1 MTSES
6 RISKSYNGP
15 EVERKW
21 SEYWLKNRFFEA
33 DPSSREQPYSIVI
46 PPPNVTGVLHMG
58 HALNITIQ
66 DILVRWQRM
75 KGRNVLWLPGTDHAG
90 IATQNVVERHLAS
103 EGQRRQDLGREK
115 FEEVVWRWKEEYEP
129 RILGQIQRLGGSCDW
144 SRTRFTMDEGLS
156 QAVREVFV
164 QLYEEGLI
172 YRGEYLVNWCPRCS
186 TAISDLEVIHQPA
199 SGKLWHIRYPLSS
212 GEGFLE
218 VATTRPETMLGD
230 TAVAVHP
237 EDGRYEQLIG
247 KTVILPL
254 MEREI
259 PLVADSFV
267 DREFGTGAVKV
278 TPGHDPNDFEA
289 GRRHQL
295 PIVSVIGEE
304 GTMTKEAGP
313 YAGLD
318 RFEARRRVV
327 EDLQQK
333 GLLTRVEDHDHQVAH
348 CQRCDTIVEP
358 LVSTQWF
365 VKVHSLA
372 RSAIQAVG
380 RRDTRFVPPR
390 YEKIFLNWMYNIHD
404 WCISRQLWWGHRIP
418 AWYCGECD
426 AVMVAREAPAGCN
439 QCGAASLRQEE
450 DVLDT
455 WFSSGLWPFST
466 LGWPEETVEQE
477 VYYPTTTLVT
487 ASDIIF
493 FWVARMMML
502 GLRFKDAVPFRQV
515 HITGL
520 VQDEQ
525 GSKMSKSKGN
535 VIDPLEIIEEYGA
548 DSVRF
553 TLSVSAAPGT
563 DIPFSISRMAGY
575 RAFCNKVWNAGRFLL
590 LKLER
595 REPVSTNEMR
605 ALFRESSLQ
614 LEDRWIVGRLH
625 QVIGSVETSLS
636 KFRFHTASDELYHF
650 FWDEVCD
657 WYIEFIKVRLHSDD
671 ERDREIVDTTALY
684 VLETFLRLLHPFM
697 PFVTEELW
705 QRLPHE
711 GLTIALAAYPIVE
724 RSWIDPQAIERA
736 ERLQELISSIRTVR
750 TENKIDPRHGL
761 PCRLKASTDGRQLV
775 EDHGQKVA
783 TLAALQ
789 QITLVD
795 ELPDGGVQIRGLS
808 SLGEFALQLDDVIDV
823 EAERDRLARHIEK
836 VNEEIKSLEGRLQN
850 PSFVQK
856 APAQVVEGARER
868 FADARSRLASLQ
880 EQLNGLLQS

>member
-1 MTSES
+1 MSSES
-6 RISKSYNGP
+6 QISKSYNGP

-33 DPSSREQPYSIVI
+33 DPSSEAQPYSIVI

-115 FEEVVWRWKEEYEP
+115 FEEVVWQWKEKYEP
-129 RILGQIQRLGGSCDW
+129 RILGQIQRLGCSCDW
-144 SRTRFTMDEGLS
+144 SRTRFTMDDGLS

-186 TAISDLEVIHQPA
+186 TAISDLEVIHQPV

-212 GEGFLE
+212 GDGFLE

-237 EDGRYEQLIG
+237 EDGRYQHLIG

-254 MEREI
+254 LEREI

-295 PIVSVIGEE
+295 PIVSVIGED
-304 GTMTKEAGP
+304 GIMTKEAGP

-327 EDLQQK
+327 EDLQEK
-333 GLLTRVEDHDHQVAH
+333 GLLTRVEDHDHQVGH

-365 VKVHSLA
+365 VKVQSLA
-372 RSAIQAVG
+372 AAVIEAVG
-380 RRDTRFVPPR
+380 KKETRFVPPR

-418 AWYCGECD
+418 AWYCGECE
-426 AVMVAREAPAGCN
+426 AVMVAREAPASCD

-502 GLRFKDAVPFRQV
+502 GLRFKGAVPFRQV

-525 GSKMSKSKGN
+525 GSKMSKSRGN

-548 DSVRF
+548 DAVRF

-563 DIPFSISRMAGY
+563 DITFSISRMAGY
-575 RAFCNKVWNAGRFLL
+575 RAFCNKIWNAGRFLL
-590 LKLER
+590 LNLER
-595 REPVSTNEMR
+595 TEPVSTNQMKS
-605 ALFRESSLQ
+605 LFQESSLQ
-614 LEDRWIVGRLH
+614 LEDRWIVSRLH
-625 QVIGSVETSLS
+625 QVIGSVETNLS
-636 KFRFHTASDELYHF
+636 RFRFHAASHELYHF
-650 FWDEVCD
+650 FWDELCD

-671 ERDREIVDTTALY
+671 ARDREIVNATALY
-684 VLETFLRLLHPFM
+684 VLETSLRLLHPFM

-711 GLTIALAAYPIVE
+711 GPTIALASYPIAE
-724 RSWIDPQAIERA
+724 KTWIDTVAVEDA
-736 ERLQELISSIRTVR
+736 VKLQQLISSIRTAR
-750 TENKIDPRHGL
+750 AENKIDPRHRV
-761 PCRLKASTDGRQLV
+761 PCQLKASAGSRRLV
-775 EDHGQKVA
+775 EDHGQKVM
-783 TLAALQ
+783 TLATLQ
-789 QITLVD
+789 QIKLVD
-795 ELPDGGVQIRGLS
+795 ELPDGGVLIRGLS
-808 SLGEFALQLDDVIDV
+808 PLGEFALQLDDVIDV
-823 EAERDRLARHIEK
+823 EAERDRLERHIEK
-836 VNEEIKSLEGRLQN
+836 VKEEIKSLEGRLQN
-850 PSFVQK
+850 SSFIEK
-856 APAQVVEGARER
+856 APPQIVEGARER
-868 FADARSRLASLQ
+868 LTDARNRLTRLQ
-880 EQLNGLLQS
+880 EQLNGLPPS

>member
-1 MTSES
+1 MSPES
-6 RISKSYNGP
+6 QIPKSYNGP

-21 SEYWLKNRFFEA
+21 SEYWLENRFFEA
-33 DPSSREQPYSIVI
+33 DPSSEDPPYSIVI

-66 DILVRWQRM
+66 DILARWQRM

-90 IATQNVVERHLAS
+90 IATQNVVERHLAA
-103 EGQRRQDLGREK
+103 EGRRREELGREK

-199 SGKLWHIRYPLSS
+199 AGKLWHIRYPLSS
-212 GEGFLE
+212 GDGFLE

-237 EDGRYEQLIG
+237 EDGRYEQHIG

-259 PLVADSFV
+259 PLIADLFV
-267 DREFGTGAVKV
+267 DRKFGTGAVKV

-295 PIVSVIGEE
+295 AILSVIGED

-327 EDLQQK
+327 ADLQEK
-333 GLLTRVEDHDHQVAH
+333 GLLTRVEDHDHQVGH

-365 VKVHSLA
+365 VKVQSL
-372 RSAIQAVG
+372 SEPVVEAVQKG
-380 RRDTRFVPPR
+380 DTQFVPR
-390 YEKIFLNWMYNIHD
+390 RFEKIFLNWMDNIHD
-404 WCISRQLWWGHRIP
+404 WCVSRQLWWGHRIP
-418 AWYCGECD
+418 AWYCLECE
-426 AVMVAREAPAGCN
+426 AILVAREAPGSCH
-439 QCGAASLRQEE
+439 QCGSSSLRQDE

-466 LGWPEETVEQE
+466 MGWPEETLEQE

-487 ASDIIF
+487 GPDIIF
-493 FWVARMMML
+493 FWVARMMLL

-515 HITGL
+515 YITGL
-520 VQDEQ
+520 VRDEK
-525 GSKMSKSKGN
+525 GRKMSKSTGN

-548 DSVRF
+548 DAVRF
-553 TLSVSAAPGT
+553 TLSITAAPGT

-575 RAFCNKVWNAGRFLL
+575 RAFCNKIWNAGRFLL
-590 LKLER
+590 MNLER
-595 REPVSTNEMR
+595 HQPVSTAQIHKLLEQDGV
-605 ALFRESSLQ
+605 Q
-614 LEDRWIVGRLH
+614 LEDRWIVSRLH
-625 QVIGSVETSLS
+625 QVIGSIETNLG
-636 KFRFHTASDELYHF
+636 KFRFHAASDELYHF
-650 FWDEVCD
+650 FWDEFCD
-657 WYIEFIKVRLHSDD
+657 WYIEFIKVRLRGDVA
-671 ERDREIVDTTALY
+671 RDRKIVNTTALY
-684 VLETFLRLLHPFM
+684 VLETSLRLLHPFM

-711 GLTIALAAYPIVE
+711 GPTIALASYPVAE
-724 RSWIDPQAIERA
+724 RTWIDPQAVETM
-736 ERLQELISSIRTVR
+736 ERLQELVSSIRTVR
-750 TENKIDPRHGL
+750 TENKVDPRHRL
-761 PCRLKASTDGRQLV
+761 PCQLKAGTDSRQLV
-775 EDHGQKVA
+775 EDHGHKVVTIA
-783 TLAALQ
+783 GLQ
-789 QITLVD
+789 QITLMD
-795 ELPDGGVQIRGLS
+795 ELPGGGVQIRGLS
-808 SLGEFALQLDDVIDV
+808 SLGEFALQLDEVIDV
-823 EAERDRLARHIEK
+823 AAERDRLERHIEK
-836 VNEEIKSLEGRLQN
+836 VKEEINSLEGRLQN
-850 PSFVQK
+850 PSFVEK
-856 APAQVVEGARER
+856 APQQIVERAREK
-868 FADARSRLASLQ
+868 FADARNRLARLQ
-880 EQLNGLLQS
+880 EQLNGLS

>member
-1 MTSES
+1 MSPES
-6 RISKSYNGP
+6 QIPKSYNGP

-21 SEYWLKNRFFEA
+21 SEYWLENRFFEA
-33 DPSSREQPYSIVI
+33 DPSSEDPPYSIVI

-66 DILVRWQRM
+66 DILARWQRM
-75 KGRNVLWLPGTDHAG
+75 KGRNLLWLPGTDHAG
-90 IATQNVVERHLAS
+90 IATQNVVERHLAA
-103 EGQRRQDLGREK
+103 EGRRREELGREK

-199 SGKLWHIRYPLSS
+199 AGKLWHIRYPLSS
-212 GEGFLE
+212 GDGFLE

-237 EDGRYEQLIG
+237 EDGRYEQHIG

-259 PLVADSFV
+259 PLIADLFV
-267 DREFGTGAVKV
+267 DRKFGTGAVKV

-295 PIVSVIGEE
+295 AILSVIGED

-327 EDLQQK
+327 ADLQEK
-333 GLLTRVEDHDHQVAH
+333 GLLTRVEDHDHQVGH

-365 VKVHSLA
+365 VKVQSL
-372 RSAIQAVG
+372 SELVVEAVQKG
-380 RRDTRFVPPR
+380 DTQFVPR
-390 YEKIFLNWMYNIHD
+390 RFEKIFLNWMDNIHD
-404 WCISRQLWWGHRIP
+404 WCVSRQLWWGHRIP
-418 AWYCGECD
+418 AWYCLECE
-426 AVMVAREAPAGCN
+426 AILVAREAPGSCH
-439 QCGAASLRQEE
+439 QCGSSSLRQDE

-466 LGWPEETVEQE
+466 MGWPEETLEQE

-487 ASDIIF
+487 GPDIIF

-515 HITGL
+515 YITGL
-520 VQDEQ
+520 VRDEK
-525 GSKMSKSKGN
+525 GRKMSKSTGN

-548 DSVRF
+548 DAVRF
-553 TLSVSAAPGT
+553 TLSITAAPGT

-575 RAFCNKVWNAGRFLL
+575 RAFCNKIWNAGRFLL
-590 LKLER
+590 MNLER
-595 REPVSTNEMR
+595 HQPVSTAQIHKLLEQDGV
-605 ALFRESSLQ
+605 Q
-614 LEDRWIVGRLH
+614 LEDRWIVSRLH
-625 QVIGSVETSLS
+625 QVIGSIETNLG
-636 KFRFHTASDELYHF
+636 KFRFHAASDELYHF
-650 FWDEVCD
+650 FWDEFCD
-657 WYIEFIKVRLHSDD
+657 WYIEFIKVRLRGDVA
-671 ERDREIVDTTALY
+671 RDRKIVNTTALY
-684 VLETFLRLLHPFM
+684 VLETSLRLLHPFM

-711 GLTIALAAYPIVE
+711 GPTIALASYPVAE
-724 RSWIDPQAIERA
+724 RTWIDPQAVETM
-736 ERLQELISSIRTVR
+736 ERLQELVSSIRTVR
-750 TENKIDPRHGL
+750 TENKVDPRHRL
-761 PCRLKASTDGRQLV
+761 PCQLKAGTDSRQLV
-775 EDHGQKVA
+775 EDHGHKVVTIA
-783 TLAALQ
+783 GLQ
-789 QITLVD
+789 QITLMD
-795 ELPDGGVQIRGLS
+795 ELPGGGVQIRGLS
-808 SLGEFALQLDDVIDV
+808 SLGEFALQLDEVIDV
-823 EAERDRLARHIEK
+823 AAERDRLERHIEK
-836 VNEEIKSLEGRLQN
+836 VKEEINSLEGRLQN
-850 PSFVQK
+850 PSFVEK
-856 APAQVVEGARER
+856 APQQIVERAREK
-868 FADARSRLASLQ
+868 FADARNRLARLQ
-880 EQLNGLLQS
+880 EQLNGLS

>member
-6 RISKSYNGP
+6 RNSKSYNGP

-21 SEYWLKNRFFEA
+21 SGYWLENRFFEA
-33 DPSSREQPYSIVI
+33 DASSQAQPYSIVI

-103 EGQRRQDLGREK
+103 QGVHREDLGREK
-115 FEEVVWRWKEEYEP
+115 FEEVVWRWKKEYEP

-199 SGKLWHIRYPLSS
+199 SGKLWHIRYPFSS
-212 GEGFLE
+212 GDGFLE

-237 EDGRYEQLIG
+237 EDGRYRHLIG

-289 GRRHQL
+289 GRRHRL
-295 PIVSVIGEE
+295 PIIAVIGED
-304 GTMTKEAGP
+304 GTMTNKAGP

-327 EDLQQK
+327 EDLERK
-333 GLLTRVEDHDHQVAH
+333 GLLARVEDHDHQVGH

-365 VKVHSLA
+365 VKVASLA
-372 RSAIQAVG
+372 GPAIQAVEKK
-380 RRDTRFVPPR
+380 DTRFVPPR
-390 YEKIFLNWMYNIHD
+390 YEKIFLNWMHSIHD

-418 AWYCGECD
+418 AWYCDECD
-426 AVMVAREAPAGCN
+426 AVTVAREAPAGCDR
-439 QCGAASLRQEE
+439 CDCASLRQEE

-466 LGWPEETVEQE
+466 LGWPRETVDQE

-487 ASDIIF
+487 AADIIF

-502 GLRFKDAVPFRQV
+502 GLRFKQAVPFRQV

-548 DSVRF
+548 DAVRF
-553 TLSVSAAPGT
+553 TLSISAAPGT
-563 DIPFSISRMAGY
+563 DIPFSISRMDGY
-575 RAFCNKVWNAGRFLL
+575 RAFCNKIWNAGRFLL
-590 LKLER
+590 LNLER
-595 REPVSTNEMR
+595 ARPVSTAEIGSLMERN
-605 ALFRESSLQ
+605 SLQ
-614 LEDRWIVGRLH
+614 LEDRWIVSRLQ
-625 QVIGSVETSLS
+625 QVISSVETGLS
-636 KFRFHTASDELYHF
+636 EFRFHAASNELYHF
-650 FWDEVCD
+650 FWDEFCD
-657 WYIEFIKVRLHSDD
+657 WYIEFIKVRLQNDGAG
-671 ERDREIVDTTALY
+671 DREVVTAIALY
-684 VLETFLRLLHPFM
+684 VLETYLRLLHPFM
-697 PFVTEELW
+697 PFVTEEVW
-705 QRLPHE
+705 QRFPHE
-711 GLTIALAAYPIVE
+711 GSTIALASYPRAE
-724 RSWIDPQAIERA
+724 SAWIDNPAVERA
-736 ERLQELISSIRTVR
+736 EKLQELISSIRTVR
-750 TENKIDPRHGL
+750 TENRIDPRHKL
-761 PCRLKASTDGRQLV
+761 PCRLEASPGSRRLV
-775 EDHGQKVA
+775 KDHGQKVV
-783 TLAALQ
+783 TLAGLHE
-789 QITLVD
+789 ITLVD
-795 ELPDGGVQIRGLS
+795 DLAGGGVQIRGLS
-808 SLGEFALQLDDVIDV
+808 SLGEFALQLDGAIDV
-823 EAERDRLARHIEK
+823 EAERTRLGRHIEK
-836 VNEEIKSLEGRLQN
+836 VEGEITSLEGRLQN
-850 PSFVQK
+850 PSFVKK
-856 APAQVVEGARER
+856 APARVVEGARER
-868 FADARSRLASLQ
+868 LSDARNRLTRLE
-880 EQLNGLLQS
+880 EQRNGLSGS

>member
-1 MTSES
+1 MSPES
-6 RISKSYNGP
+6 QVSKSYNGP

-21 SEYWLKNRFFEA
+21 SRYWLENRFFEA
-33 DPSSREQPYSIVI
+33 DPSSEDPPYSMVI

-103 EGQRRQDLGREK
+103 DGRRREELGREK
-115 FEEVVWRWKEEYEP
+115 FEELVWEWKEEYEP

-164 QLYEEGLI
+164 QLYEEELI

-186 TAISDLEVIHQPA
+186 TAISDLEVIHRPA

-212 GEGFLE
+212 GDGFLE

-237 EDGRYEQLIG
+237 EDGRYQELIG

-259 PLVADSFV
+259 PLIADLFV
-267 DREFGTGAVKV
+267 DRDFGTGAVKV
-278 TPGHDPNDFEA
+278 TPGHDPSDFEA

-295 PIVSVIGEE
+295 PILSVIGED
-304 GTMTKEAGP
+304 GTMTKQAGP

-327 EDLQQK
+327 EDLREK
-333 GLLTRVEDHDHQVAH
+333 GLLTRVKDHDHQVGH

-365 VKVHSLA
+365 VKVQSLA
-372 RSAIQAVG
+372 GPAVEAVEKS
-380 RRDTRFVPPR
+380 DTQFVPR
-390 YEKIFLNWMYNIHD
+390 RFEKVFLNWMENIHD
-404 WCISRQLWWGHRIP
+404 WCVSRQLWWGHRIP
-418 AWYCGECD
+418 AWYCLECET
-426 AVMVAREAPAGCN
+426 VMVAREAPSC
-439 QCGAASLRQEE
+439 CDHCESSRLRQEE

-466 LGWPEETVEQE
+466 MGWPKETLEQE

-487 ASDIIF
+487 GPDIIF

-502 GLRFKDAVPFRQV
+502 GLRFKDTVPFRQV

-520 VQDEQ
+520 VRDEK
-525 GSKMSKSKGN
+525 GRKMSKSRGN
-535 VIDPLEIIEEYGA
+535 VIDPLEIIEAYGA
-548 DSVRF
+548 DAVRF
-553 TLSVSAAPGT
+553 TLSITAAPGT

-575 RAFCNKVWNAGRFLL
+575 RAFCNKIWNAGRFLL

-595 REPVSTNEMR
+595 TRPVSTAEISDLLERN
-605 ALFRESSLQ
+605 SVQ
-614 LEDRWIVGRLH
+614 LEDRWIVSRLH
-625 QVIGSVETSLS
+625 QVIGGVETNLG
-636 KFRFHTASDELYHF
+636 KFRFHAASDELYHF
-650 FWDEVCD
+650 FWDEFCD
-657 WYIEFIKVRLHSDD
+657 WYIEFIKVRLGSDNA
-671 ERDREIVDTTALY
+671 RDREIVNTTALY
-684 VLETFLRLLHPFM
+684 VVEASLRLLHPFM

-711 GLTIALAAYPIVE
+711 GPTIALAAYPIAERTWIDAQAVE
-724 RSWIDPQAIERA
+724 RI
-736 ERLQELISSIRTVR
+736 ERLQGLISSIRTVR
-750 TENKIDPRHGL
+750 TENKVDPRHRL
-761 PCRLKASTDGRQLV
+761 PCRLKAGTDSRQLV
-775 EDHGQKVA
+775 EDHGQKVV
-783 TLAALQ
+783 TLARLQ
-789 QITLVD
+789 QITLMD
-795 ELPDGGVQIRGLS
+795 ELPGGGVQIRGLS
-808 SLGEFALQLDDVIDV
+808 SLGEFALQLDEVIDV
-823 EAERDRLARHIEK
+823 AAERDRLERHIEK
-836 VNEEIKSLEGRLQN
+836 LNGEIESLEGRLQN
-850 PSFVQK
+850 PSFIEK
-856 APAQVVEGARER
+856 APAQVVEGTREK
-868 FADARSRLASLQ
+868 FADARNRLARLQ
-880 EQLNGLLQS
+880 EQLNGLPQS